1 MNLRRIVA
9 LAALAATVVAA
20 CGTAGALAP
29 EIAMRQAARS
39 TFDRDSATYTLSVGG
54 SEAAI
59 TALLGEGDARAVSL
73 LRGSRL
79 TVSVDEAG
87 GKDRL
92 ALDLDLGDLDHAVEL
107 RFLDDTL
114 YARADVNRIAEVLGA
129 DPGSIA
135 SGVAGA
141 EKAGFD
147 FVRDAVAGKWLS
159 TDTRPLGDFVKGIE
173 QGGSL
178 GIPKLGMEQVRNL
191 LEALGDTFGS
201 EVKVERLGKEDAGD
215 HLRLTI
221 PLRRVYQRLLPA
233 LAGTPGMPPPQVLP
247 PAEDI
252 PDRQVSADVW
262 LRDGRIGRAE
272 LDLAQFASKS
282 AGRVALRVDIGA
294 LRQPVSAPR
303 DAVPVNLFQILG
315 RLAAVFTG
323 GMGG

>member
-1 MNLRRIVA
+1 MSPRRISILAV
-9 LAALAATVVAA
+9 LAAIIAGA
-20 CGTAGALAP
+20 CATAGALSP
-29 EIAMRQAARS
+29 EIALRRAARS
-39 TFDRDSATYTLSVGG
+39 TLDRDSATYTLSVGG
-54 SEAAI
+54 SEAAV
-59 TALLGEGDARAVSL
+59 TALMGEEDARALSL
-73 LRGSRL
+73 LRRSRL
-79 TVSVDEAG
+79 AVSLDEVD
-87 GKDRL
+87 GKERV
-92 ALDLDLGDLDHAVEL
+92 ALNLDLGDLDHAVEL

-129 DPGSIA
+129 DPASIA
-135 SGVAGA
+135 SAVASA

-159 TDTRPLGDFVKGIE
+159 TDTRPVGDFLKGIE
-173 QGGSL
+173 QGGA
-178 GIPKLGMEQVRNL
+178 GIPKLGMDQVRKVL
-191 LEALGDTFGS
+191 DALGDTFGS
-201 EVKVERLGKEDAGD
+201 EVKVDRLGKEDAGD

-233 LAGTPGMPPPQVLP
+233 LSGTPGVPPPEALP

-272 LDLAQFASKS
+272 LDLAQFASES
-282 AGRVALRVDIGA
+282 AGPVPLRVDVGP
-294 LRQPVSAPR
+294 LRQPVSAPK
-303 DAVPVNLFQILG
+303 DATPINLFQILG